1 MAFLQIIMYN
11 ILWILIKEGT
21 FEMNKKEFVTKELR
35 NNIIISVLMTL
46 CFILFTYLVGHL
58 DVARVGEA
66 PEAVGFSKIN
76 ATFYGLGYHKFFY
89 ILSEL
94 LGYAAILVAL
104 FFVFVGAYQLITG
117 KSLKAV
123 DGEIYILGGFYA
135 LVLFFYALFEKVIIN
150 YRPYIL
156 DEAEGPEASY
166 PSSHTVLAMCIFMT
180 AAVLASKYIK
190 VERIANIT
198 KIVLIAMMAATIL
211 FRLLS
216 GVHWFTDIVGGM
228 LLSTMLFS
236 YFTLALIYY
245 KYYRKQK
252 ADR

>member
-1 MAFLQIIMYN
+1 
-11 ILWILIKEGT
+11 
-21 FEMNKKEFVTKELR
+21 MNKKQFTSKELK

-58 DVARVGEA
+58 DVAKVGDA
-66 PEAVGFSKIN
+66 PEAVGFSGVNKV
-76 ATFYGLGYHKFFY
+76 FYMIGYHKFFY
-89 ILSEL
+89 ILSEI
-94 LGYAAILVAL
+94 LGFAAILVAV
-104 FFVFVGAYQLITG
+104 FFVFVGGYQLFTG
-117 KSLKAV
+117 RSLKAV

-135 LVLFFYALFEKVIIN
+135 LVLFFYVLFEKVIIN

-166 PSSHTVLAMCIFMT
+166 PSSHTVLAMCVFMS
-180 AAVLASKYIK
+180 AAVLTHKYIK
-190 VERIANIT
+190 VERIAYIT
-198 KIVLIAMMAATIL
+198 KIVLIAMMVATVL
-211 FRLLS
+211 LRLLS

-245 KYYRKQK
+245 KYYRFQK